1 MEREKGREPLPG
13 QQIKE
18 GLPYSASSRSRSV
31 GRGGGGGG
39 GRSRQRQ
46 GREGKARQGKGKAR
60 QHTRSCLFP
69 GRRASAA
76 NIHHYFSIFSRTRTS
91 SRSRCHPTSPTYA
104 PSLLPYCAPASQLL
118 DRRASREEEHTL
130 AAGSQP
136 KSFSAP
142 QAAADM

>member
-1 MEREKGREPLPG
+1 MEVEGGAGKGKG
-13 QQIKE
+13 
-18 GLPYSASSRSRSV
+18 
-31 GRGGGGGG
+31 
-39 GRSRQRQ
+39 
-46 GREGKARQGKGKAR
+46 GKARQGKAKAR
-60 QHTRSCLFP
+60 QGSAPDHVCSRAE
-69 GRRASAA
+69 GRQPR
-76 NIHHYFSIFSRTRTS
+76 IFIIRYFSIFSRTRTS

>member
-1 MEREKGREPLPG
+1 MGREKGREPLPG

-18 GLPYSASSRSRSV
+18 GLPYSASSRSRQV
-31 GRGGGGGG
+31 GRGGGGSGGG

-46 GREGKARQGKGKAR
+46 GREGKARQR
-60 QHTRSCLFP
+60 TRSCLFP

-76 NIHHYFSIFSRTRTS
+76 NTHHYFSIFSRARTS
-91 SRSRCHPTSPTYA
+91 SRSRCHPTYLTYA
-104 PSLLPYCAPASQLL
+104 SSLLPYCAPASQLF

-136 KSFSAP
+136 KSCSAP
-142 QAAADM
+142 QAAVDM